1 MSTLYAN
8 LGREIRRIRKVKGY
22 TQAQLAEMT
31 GLSDNYIGYIERGK
45 QPPSLK
51 TLEKI
56 TTVLETPVGYPLYAV
71 ENHVSKTGKPDK
83 KELLVNKFSSHLKR
97 HSVKDIQF
105 IFKVVRRMY
114 KVS

>member
-1 MSTLYAN
+1 MNKLCEK
-8 LGREIRRIRKVKGY
+8 LGGEIRRIRKAKGY

-56 TTVLETPVGYPLYAV
+56 TTVLETPVGYPLYSI
-71 ENHVSKTGKPDK
+71 ENGESKPAKPDK
-83 KELLVNKFSSHLKR
+83 KTMMINKFTNHLKKYP
-97 HSVKDIQF
+97 VKDILF
-105 IFKVVRRMY
+105 IVKMVKRMS
-114 KVS
+114 VAG